1 MARFFVK
8 ASSISGR
15 KAAVRGSEYHHM
27 KNVLR
32 LRPGDSVVL
41 FDGRGNEHE
50 GVVAEMGS
58 TQAKIEL
65 TRSYKPARESPL
77 AITLAQALPKGARMD
92 FVVEKATE
100 LGVAAIIPF
109 TSSYTA
115 ARDPQEVGAT
125 KAARWR
131 RIATAAAKQCGRAV
145 VPAIHRP
152 VAWPQVVAAA
162 GKFGLRLIFDPAAPT
177 RLGRSEL
184 PAPTESTSLLVAVG
198 PEGGFSAVELGQA
211 REAGFQ
217 QIGLGPRILRTETA
231 GIAAIAVCQLWWG
244 DLGGPA

>member
-8 ASSISGR
+8 ASSLSGR
-15 KAAVRGSEYHHM
+15 KATVRGSEYRHM

-50 GVVAEMGS
+50 GVVAEMGT
-58 TQAKIEL
+58 TQARIEL

-77 AITLAQALPKGARMD
+77 AITLAQALPKGGRMD
-92 FVVEKATE
+92 LVVEKTTE

-115 ARDPQEVGAT
+115 ARDPQEVGAA
-125 KAARWR
+125 KSARWR

-152 VAWPQVVAAA
+152 VSWTHVVAAA
-162 GKFGLRLIFDPAAPT
+162 GEFGLRLILDPAAPS

-184 PAPTESTSLLVAVG
+184 PPPTESTGLLVAVG
-198 PEGGFSAVELGQA
+198 PEGGFSAAELAQA

-217 QIGLGPRILRTETA
+217 QISLGPRILRAETA
-231 GIAAIAVCQLWWG
+231 GIAAVAACQLWWG
-244 DLGGPA
+244 DLGRLA